1 MTAEKG
7 DLRLALRQ
15 TRKLLQPVLGG
26 RAGSKLLD
34 HAVGHLPP
42 VPEGAVVAGYWPIG
56 SEMDPRPLMM
66 ALHDQGARL
75 ALPVVTAVGA
85 ALAFRAFDFADQLA
99 PGLMGTPEPQTDKPF
114 LTPDILLVPLLGFD
128 RKGLR
133 LGQGG
138 GFYDRTLESLRATH
152 KVTAIGIAYA
162 AQEVS
167 SLPFL
172 AHDQKL
178 DAIVTEQGYIK
189 I

>member
-1 MTAEKG
+1 MTVEKS
-7 DLRLALRQ
+7 DLRSKLRQ

-34 HAVGHLPP
+34 HAVAHLLPLP
-42 VPEGAVVAGYWPIG
+42 KGAIVAGYWPIG

-66 ALHDQGARL
+66 ALHDHGARL
-75 ALPVVTAVGA
+75 ALPVVRAMGEA
-85 ALAFRAFDFADQLA
+85 MAFRAFDFTDQLA
-99 PGLMGTPEPQTDKPF
+99 PGLMGTPEPKTGKPF

-128 RKGLR
+128 RQGLR

-138 GFYDRTLESLRATH
+138 GFYDRTLESLRAKH
-152 KVTAIGIAYA
+152 KVTAIGIAFA